1 MIFDV
6 GTRRLWSSP
15 HIGKTKKRVRATNKL
30 MPGAS
35 LDLLDS
41 QRRKAWNNRDLSS
54 PVQTAV

>member
-1 MIFDV
+1 MGWNPKIMAPP
-6 GTRRLWSSP
+6 THRQE
-15 HIGKTKKRVRATNKL
+15 KKRVRATDKL